1 MSLGNSIGVDVLCSE
16 GSFLCRTF
24 SADSGLLIIDLA
36 QDGLN
41 DTSESLSLRP
51 CREQTACGNGLTV
64 GIVLLVLSHACG
76 VLVVLNINMCVM
88 IPSSGANFVFVAAW
102 AVNTLKAAPC
112 ALCIGLLCELSLD

>member
-16 GSFLCRTF
+16 GSLLCSTF
-24 SADSGLLIIDLA
+24 GGDSGLLIVDLA

-41 DTSESLSLRP
+41 DTSESL
-51 CREQTACGNGLTV
+51 CREQTTSGNGHTV
-64 GIVLLVLSHACG
+64 GIVLLVCSHACG
-76 VLVVLNINMCVM
+76 VLVVVNINMCVV
-88 IPSSGANFVFVAAW
+88 IPSLSANFVFVAAW